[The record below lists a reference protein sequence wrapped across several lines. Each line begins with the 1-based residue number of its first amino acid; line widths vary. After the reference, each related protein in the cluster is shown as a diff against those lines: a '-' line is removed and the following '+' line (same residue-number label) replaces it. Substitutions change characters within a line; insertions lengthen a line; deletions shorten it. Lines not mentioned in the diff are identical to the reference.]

1 VIAEII
7 VLALASTIRPTSL
20 AAVYALL
27 GHERRQ
33 TLLLAYLIAGLAC
46 TIAFGLIVVYAFHGI
61 HPHFGRDKTKGI
73 ADIIG
78 GVLAL
83 LFCLAVLTR
92 RIKSAR
98 GGDAPAPHLN
108 LEGHLSLRTAALAG
122 PATHLPGIFYLIA
135 LNAIVAQN
143 PRVAGGTAAVVIY
156 NVVWY
161 ALPIIAFAL
170 CIVRPSAALKTI
182 EAVEG
187 WARRHSRVIV
197 LTVSFVVGGALLIHG
212 LLIV

>member
-27 GHERRQ
+27 AHERRKV
-33 TLLLAYLIAGLAC
+33 LLLAYLIAGLAC

-61 HPHFGRDKTKGI
+61 HPHFGRNKTKGI
-73 ADIIG
+73 ADIVG

-83 LFCLAVLTR
+83 LFGLAVLTR
-92 RIKSAR
+92 RIKTSR
-98 GGDAPAPHLN
+98 GGDAPAPRLH
-108 LEGHLSLRTAALAG
+108 LEGRLSLRTAALAG

-135 LNAIVAQN
+135 LNAIVAHN
-143 PRVAGGTAAVVIY
+143 PRVAGGMTAVVVY
-156 NVVWY
+156 NAIWY
-161 ALPIIAFAL
+161 ALPIVAFAL
-170 CIVRPSAALKTI
+170 CIVRPSAALNTI

-197 LTVSFVVGGALLIHG
+197 LIVSFGVGSALLIHG